1 MGINMKNKNS
11 LKLKVLIATLIVFS
25 ASGIAKAE
33 LSEIQQQAISDQAKM
48 SKMSMQEKRTFRKK
62 IFSQYDNQ
70 EQQVAYN
77 RAFKKTTRKGLSQAN
92 SIDMGSIANRNPGT
106 SIVYDTFA
114 TTGVTAGTLAGRGN
128 LFDLAFKT
136 GNGIVPVE
144 TSGTITGVVIA
155 VNPLTAATNTA
166 WVQVVTDLAGAAP
179 IINSRGFGLPANTAP
194 AGYSL
199 DYSGTMTVMHANGP
213 FIVGFTA
220 GSVNI
225 AFDSNSVNT
234 QGFHAVEYNT
244 MGFSSASGIVP
255 IAGLNAIIRVS
266 GDVLTPVELMNFSI
280 E

>member
-1 MGINMKNKNS
+1 MKNKNS
-11 LKLKVLIATLIVFS
+11 LKLKTLLATLVLFS
-25 ASGIAKAE
+25 VSGIAKTE
-33 LSEIQQQAISDQAKM
+33 LTEIQLQAISDQAEM

-62 IFSQYDNQ
+62 VFSQYDNQ

-77 RAFKKTTRKGLSQAN
+77 RAFKKTTSKGLSQAN

-128 LFDLAFKT
+128 LFDLAFKS

-166 WVQVVTDLAGAAP
+166 WVQVVTDLAGTTPA
-179 IINSRGFGLPANTAP
+179 IINSRGFGLPTNTMA

-220 GSVNI
+220 GSVHI

-244 MGFSSASGIVP
+244 MNFSSASGIVP
-255 IAGLNAIIRVS
+255 IAGLNAIIRVN